1 MPATGS
7 QNGGRR
13 RRVWLVLF
21 LVCVE
26 ASDVTPFDCSR
37 NATVAPVKKESFFD
51 YKTSVV
57 ENGTYIYLV
66 SFTIVV
72 ICIQLVLLACFFTCL
87 NLNCEIQGKLL

>member
-7 QNGGRR
+7 QNGGRG
-13 RRVWLVLF
+13 RRVWLMLF

-37 NATVAPVKKESFFD
+37 NATVAPIKKESFFD

-57 ENGTYIYLV
+57 ENGTYICLV
-66 SFTIVV
+66 SVTIVV
-72 ICIQLVLLACFFTCL
+72 ICIQLVGLFLHVIEFEL
-87 NLNCEIQGKLL
+87 

>member
-13 RRVWLVLF
+13 RRVWLLLF
-21 LVCVE
+21 LVCLV
-26 ASDVTPFDCSR
+26 ASDVTPFDCAR

-51 YKTSVV
+51 YKTSAV
-57 ENGTYIYLV
+57 ENGTYIFIF

-72 ICIQLVLLACFFTCL
+72 ICIQLCGPTCFVGLFL
-87 NLNCEIQGKLL
+87 HVFEFEL

>member
-26 ASDVTPFDCSR
+26 ADVTPFDCSR

-87 NLNCEIQGKLL
+87 NSDCEIQGKLL